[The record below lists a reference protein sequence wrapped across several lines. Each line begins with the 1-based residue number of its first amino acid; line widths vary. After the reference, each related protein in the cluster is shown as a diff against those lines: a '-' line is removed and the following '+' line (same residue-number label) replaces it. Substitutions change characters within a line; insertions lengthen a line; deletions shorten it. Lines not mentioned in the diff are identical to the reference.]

1 MFSTGTLLGKSNAT
15 TLVSGRCAGALILTA
30 PAVFGQDTRQVPA
43 DSMVYDLKNPDP
55 VRRKEAAAALGKN
68 KIQRATPDLVA
79 AVGDSDA
86 SVRRAIVIA
95 LQQMQDPRALP
106 GFVTLS
112 SDAEKDIRDRVDR
125 GHDDCMYLPRES
137 GLVVT
142 LNKVA
147 TLFNPWSDEWGTSSS
162 SPTCTWSRPSPTRS
176 GSGCVRMR
184 TGDSGQRP
192 RVHSG
197 SCAQRMPV
205 SDLATALR
213 GDKVNNVRFE
223 SARALRKIGDPSVGP
238 QLVELISYGD
248 AKVRNEVVLHDR
260 TASVRRGGATALRA
274 VRQGT
279 GRDRTQRRPR
289 VPGAADRRARVH
301 RRSLVERSL
310 RAREVE
316 CRSGACAPCLRGPR
330 TRSRIRRRWTTIST
344 DRLRTKDAK
353 ILDAQAWALYR
364 MGRKEFLTAVVD
376 GLGDRRTNKESR
388 EYLLELTHDQ
398 VPDLF
403 PFATHKDVNVREG
416 LAEILGLIGDDR
428 AVPALQEL
436 SRDKSGEVADLASQ
450 ALHRIG
456 ARKSA

>member
-1 MFSTGTLLGKSNAT
+1 MFSTDTLLGKSNARPWSVVVA
-15 TLVSGRCAGALILTA
+15 LVLSILTA

-55 VRRKEAAAALGKN
+55 VRRKEAAATLGKN

-95 LQQMQDPRALP
+95 LQEMQDPRALP

-112 SDAEKDIRDRVDR
+112 SDAEKDIRDRSIE
-125 GHDDCMYLPRES
+125 GMTSTYLPRES

-147 TLFNPWSDEWGTSSS
+147 TLFNPWSDEWGDVVIESDLHVDQTV
-162 SPTCTWSRPSPTRS
+162 TDALRQRLREDADGGLRGKAARS
-176 GSGCVRMR
+176 LGILRAK
-184 TGDSGQRP
+184 D
-192 RVHSG
+192 
-197 SCAQRMPV
+197 AV

-223 SARALRKIGDPSVGP
+223 SARALRKIADPSVGP

-248 AKVRNEVVLHDR
+248 AKVRNEVVYTIGRLRYAAAVPQLSAQYDKELALTGHSVDRVFRDLLIGALAFIGDPSSKDLFMREKSNVDPALALHAYEGLARIAD
-260 TASVRRGGATALRA
+260 ASTLN
-274 VRQGT
+274 
-279 GRDRTQRRPR
+279 D
-289 VPGAADRRARVH
+289 
-301 RRSLVERSL
+301 
-310 RAREVE
+310 
-316 CRSGACAPCLRGPR
+316 
-330 TRSRIRRRWTTIST
+330 IST

-403 PFATHKDVNVREG
+403 PFVTHKDVNVREG

-428 AVPALQEL
+428 AVPALQDL

-456 ARKSA
+456 ARKGA